1 MMRGHIQEN
10 PRPLEQYRDYLR
22 LLARL
27 RFDPRLQGRVDPS
40 DIVQQA
46 LVTAYEKLDQFRG
59 QTHGEFAAWL
69 RKILA
74 NHLAYALRRYERQ
87 GGNRVHS
94 LETALEESSA
104 RLEVILADDD
114 AGPESA
120 AIRSER
126 LIRLAAALA
135 RLPDDQR
142 IAIEL
147 RHLRGLPV
155 PEVCEIM
162 GRTTP
167 AVAGLLLRGVKKL
180 RDLLSEPE

>member
-1 MMRGHIQEN
+1 MRSNVQET

-27 RFDPRLQGRVDPS
+27 RLDPRLQGRVDPS
-40 DIVQQA
+40 DIVQQT
-46 LVTAYEKLDQFRG
+46 LVTACEKLNQFRG
-59 QTHGEFAAWL
+59 DTHGEFAAWL

-74 NHLAYALRRYERQ
+74 NHLAYALRRYQRQ
-87 GGNRVHS
+87 GGDRVRS
-94 LETALEESSA
+94 LEAALEESSA
-104 RLEVILADDD
+104 RLEAILADDE

-135 RLPDDQR
+135 RLPEDQR
-142 IAIEL
+142 TAIEL

-155 PEVCEIM
+155 PEVCKIM

-167 AVAGLLLRGVKKL
+167 AVAGLLLRGVRKL